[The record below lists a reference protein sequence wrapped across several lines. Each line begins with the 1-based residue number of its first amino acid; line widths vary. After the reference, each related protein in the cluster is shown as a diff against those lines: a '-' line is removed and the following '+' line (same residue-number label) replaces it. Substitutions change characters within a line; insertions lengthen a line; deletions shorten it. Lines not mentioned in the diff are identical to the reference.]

1 MCKRIPIKGGR
12 MKKIVFSIGL
22 LLLFMIPALKGM
34 GEIITPAVPDA
45 DKIKIIG
52 GTIFFDN
59 RPYLNI
65 NAHLTRLGTPL
76 LGAKIRMNG
85 VELRGSSG
93 GFYAGAISPYKPNL
107 GDEFVFYIEMP
118 ARLPSGGVSPRRE
131 MVVLASYRIDNL
143 FIWISPTHGQVIDL
157 AAYPLGEIPVRYK
170 FTGTHVPFQLRIT
183 DQVTH
188 AEIISRII
196 DSEGYTIP
204 TAALRPGK
212 TYVFTA
218 TTVYVPG
225 CGPLGRFK
233 LGKPAAPGSEVR
245 FDTSHGGGFSTAPA
259 K

>member
-1 MCKRIPIKGGR
+1 
-12 MKKIVFSIGL
+12 MKKNVVVLVSVLFFLAPL
-22 LLLFMIPALKGM
+22 LRAQGAP
-34 GEIITPAVPDA
+34 ITPAVPDA
-45 DKIKIIG
+45 DKIKIVG

-65 NAHLTRLGTPL
+65 NAQLTRLGTPL

-85 VELRGSSG
+85 YELRESSG
-93 GFYAGAISPYKPNL
+93 GFYAWAISPYKPNL
-107 GDEFVFYIEMP
+107 GDEFVFYVEMP
-118 ARLPSGGVSPRRE
+118 VRLPSGGVSPRRE

-157 AAYPLGEIPVRYK
+157 AAYPLGEIPVRWK
-170 FTGTHVPFQLRIT
+170 FTGTPVPFQLRIT
-183 DQVTH
+183 DQVTR
-188 AEIISRII
+188 AEIISDIVN
-196 DSEGYTIP
+196 SEGYTIP

-218 TTVYVPG
+218 TTVYFPG